1 VSLVVPVAGEPNNY
15 VISRGRDL
23 NIIEWDGHSTSPTT
37 MTTILSV
44 EPENPDNKFN
54 DAKVDTLG
62 RLWAGQLK
70 IISKLKLD
78 VKSP

>member
-1 VSLVVPVAGEPNNY
+1 VSFVVPVAGEGNSY
-15 VISRGRDL
+15 VISKGRDL

-44 EPENPDNKFN
+44 EPDNPNNKLN

-62 RLWAGQLK
+62 RL
-70 IISKLKLD
+70 
-78 VKSP
+78 